1 MPGSEMVVSR
11 AAYSDNTSKY
21 FVDGKKSSRTDVEEL
36 LASKGIDLEN
46 NRFLILQVRHRRRS
60 LLVDLQ
66 VSTRVC
72 RERWS
77 RSPR

>member
-36 LASKGIDLEN
+36 LASKGIDVEN

-60 LLVDLQ
+60 
-66 VSTRVC
+66 TAR
-72 RERWS
+72 
-77 RSPR
+77 RSPSK

>member
-46 NRFLILQVRHRRRS
+46 NRFLILQVRHRCQLYCS
-60 LLVDLQ
+60 ANYK
-66 VSTRVC
+66 
-72 RERWS
+72 
-77 RSPR
+77 

>member
-46 NRFLILQVRHRRRS
+46 NRFLILQVRHR
-60 LLVDLQ
+60 
-66 VSTRVC
+66 
-72 RERWS
+72 
-77 RSPR
+77 